1 MRRAQTKQRQLPARA
16 TAHVV
21 DEAVEPAE
29 VVDAALD
36 GGARELVRPH
46 VAREAAAAAALLLH
60 ERLGLGGVLL
70 LAGRVHDEHVGA
82 LARKVD
88 GLGLFYVVLRC
99 FDCFAAGVRVL
110 GYEQGAG
117 RHRRK
122 PQAQHLLK
130 TAGSRAAEQEQERT
144 AWRTT
149 ARPMPLSPPVI
160 SATLPLSLSAPAYDS
175 RMKMGFCLLFGVG
188 GGGLVQ
194 RSVVWR
200 ANDSAAQR
208 EHRDGVGARKRANA
222 RDEAAMHKRTV
233 SIFHSMPGCCCC
245 VSGLMCSLAF
255 SGVAALAF
263 SGEGCLVGEAA
274 GFFSGDACFAGDA
287 SLVAILLA
295 VEGLACVL
303 IGL

>member
-1 MRRAQTKQRQLPARA
+1 M
-16 TAHVV
+16 
-21 DEAVEPAE
+21 
-29 VVDAALD
+29 
-36 GGARELVRPH
+36 
-46 VAREAAAAAALLLH
+46 
-60 ERLGLGGVLL
+60 
-70 LAGRVHDEHVGA
+70 
-82 LARKVD
+82 
-88 GLGLFYVVLRC
+88 
-99 FDCFAAGVRVL
+99 
-110 GYEQGAG
+110 
-117 RHRRK
+117 
-122 PQAQHLLK
+122 
-130 TAGSRAAEQEQERT
+130 
-144 AWRTT
+144 
-149 ARPMPLSPPVI
+149 
-160 SATLPLSLSAPAYDS
+160 
-175 RMKMGFCLLFGVG
+175 
-188 GGGLVQ
+188 VQ